1 MTVYKELV
9 VATGKYTNAQGE
21 EKTRWSR
28 IGRIMKSEKG
38 YKMKIDTI
46 PLEWNGWA
54 EMVEPEQRNAQA
66 AGGAAPA
73 QKAAPVVSTAAE
85 DLPF

>member
-1 MTVYKELV
+1 MTVYKELI

-21 EKTRWSR
+21 EKSRWTR
-28 IGRIMKSEKG
+28 IGRVMKGEKG
-38 YKMKIDTI
+38 FKVKIDTI

-54 EMVEPEQRNAQA
+54 EMVDPEQPKNA
-66 AGGAAPA
+66 AAPA
-73 QKAAPVVSTAAE
+73 QAAPAVPASGD